1 MTDVDEGGGFAQKG
15 IERMRELSVPFSQL
29 CPKNEKLKKMSLKN
43 FVVPESKEVSTLKC
57 ACIRVC
63 VRAQTHTVMEGYQ
76 KDIENGV
83 LLKTLVMETICSKGG
98 TI

>member
-1 MTDVDEGGGFAQKG
+1 
-15 IERMRELSVPFSQL
+15 MRELCVPFSQL
-29 CPKNEKLKKMSLKN
+29 CPKNEKLKKKKKKKMSLKN

-63 VRAQTHTVMEGYQ
+63 VLRQTHTVMEGYQ